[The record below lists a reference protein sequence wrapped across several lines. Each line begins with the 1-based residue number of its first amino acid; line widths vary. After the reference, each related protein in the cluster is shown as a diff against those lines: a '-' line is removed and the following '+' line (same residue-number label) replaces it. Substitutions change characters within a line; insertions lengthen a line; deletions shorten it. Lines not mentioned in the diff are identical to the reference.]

1 MLPAMANDLA
11 NKTFIVTGATS
22 GIGKV
27 TAKELA
33 RAGAHVILA
42 CRSRDKTA
50 AVIDEIQRDTGNAHV
65 EFIAL
70 DLGDLASVRAC
81 AEAIAARNLPIHG
94 LINNAGLAGSR
105 GLTKDGFELTWGT
118 NHLGPYLFT
127 RLLLDR
133 IKQAGQARIVNVA
146 SASHY
151 NARGIDWDAMKQPTR
166 SATGMREY
174 AVSKLS
180 NVLFAKE
187 LARRLDGTGVTTYAL
202 HPGVVATDVWRR
214 VPAPLR
220 WLIKRF
226 MITPEEGAVA
236 SLRCATDPE
245 LAGQTGRYYD
255 VGGKEKEPNRV
266 ANDAELAKA
275 LWTRSA
281 EWCGLPACSPNRAR
295 CACVYSRS
303 AARLEFS
310 DQAQAPQTMRRRAC
324 GAGGSRSSVRL
335 MLGGCVATSA
345 SVA

>member
-1 MLPAMANDLA
+1 MLPAMAHDLA
-11 NKTFIVTGATS
+11 NKTFIVTGANT

-33 RAGAHVILA
+33 RRGAHVLLA
-42 CRSRDKTA
+42 CRSKDKTA
-50 AVIDEIQRDTGNAHV
+50 PVLEEIQRDTGNTTAEYV
-65 EFIAL
+65 QL

-81 AEAIAARNLPIHG
+81 AEAIAARGIPIHG
-94 LINNAGLAGSR
+94 LINNAGMAGSK
-105 GLTKDGFELTWGT
+105 GLTRDGFERTWGV

-133 IKQAGQARIVNVA
+133 VKQAGQARIVNVA
-146 SASHY
+146 SESHY
-151 NARGIDWDAMKQPTR
+151 KATGIDWDALQQPTR
-166 SATGMREY
+166 STTGMREY

-214 VPAPLR
+214 VPGPLR

-226 MITPEEGAVA
+226 MITPEQGAVA
-236 SLRCATDPE
+236 SLRCASDPE

-255 VGGKEKEPNRV
+255 VGGTEREPSKL
-266 ANDAELAKA
+266 ADDAELAKA

-281 EWCGLPACSPNRAR
+281 EWTNLPA
-295 CACVYSRS
+295 
-303 AARLEFS
+303 
-310 DQAQAPQTMRRRAC
+310 
-324 GAGGSRSSVRL
+324 
-335 MLGGCVATSA
+335 
-345 SVA
+345 

>member
-1 MLPAMANDLA
+1 MSPAIAHDLA
-11 NKTFIVTGATS
+11 NQTFLITGANT

-42 CRSRDKTA
+42 CRSRDKTDP
-50 AVIDEIQRDTGNAHV
+50 VIEEIKRDTGNSNV
-65 EFIAL
+65 EYVAL

-81 AEAIAARNLPIHG
+81 AEAIVARGIPIHG
-94 LINNAGLAGSR
+94 LINNAGLAGSK
-105 GLTKDGFELTWGT
+105 GLTKDGFELTFGT

-133 IKQAGQARIVNVA
+133 IKQAGRARIVNVA

-151 NARGIDWDAMKQPTR
+151 NAKGIDWDAQKQPTR
-166 SATGMREY
+166 SGTGMREY

-187 LARRLDGTGVTTYAL
+187 LARRLEGTGVTTYAL

-226 MITPEEGAVA
+226 MITPEQGAAA
-236 SLRCATDPE
+236 SLRCATDPA

-255 VGGKEKEPNRV
+255 VGGVEREPNRLADDV
-266 ANDAELAKA
+266 ELART

-281 EWCGLPACSPNRAR
+281 EWTGLPA
-295 CACVYSRS
+295 
-303 AARLEFS
+303 
-310 DQAQAPQTMRRRAC
+310 
-324 GAGGSRSSVRL
+324 
-335 MLGGCVATSA
+335 
-345 SVA
+345 